1 MNYSDLSKVGWAN
14 NYSYDII
21 SIFNM
26 THTSWIR
33 TTVYIYD
40 AKSKLA
46 NFYCD
51 ARFTAY
57 YKDIITI
64 SVSYTGVSGYAR
76 CWLDL
81 TYNKNCRVSIQNS
94 QSNYDIESNLVN
106 KTAGS
111 TEQLFWVQTNSSP
124 SISFYNI
131 YVK

>member
-1 MNYSDLSKVGWAN
+1 MLIEEIQGGGN
-14 NYSYDII
+14 NDSYDVI
-21 SIFNM
+21 SVFNM

-40 AKSKLA
+40 AENKLA
-46 NFYCD
+46 DFYCN
-51 ARFTAY
+51 ATFTAY

-64 SVSYTGVSGYAR
+64 SAAHTVVSGYAR
-76 CWLDL
+76 SWVNL
-81 TYNKNCRVSIQNS
+81 TYNKNCRVCIQNE

-131 YVK
+131 YVET